1 MWLQASRSKDKATQ
15 WIADHKLL
23 AGGTEAVEGY
33 DALLARDDVDA
44 VYVPLPTAL
53 HLEWVVKAAEAGKH
67 VLCEK
72 PVALT
77 ADDLS
82 TMLAACDAANV
93 QFMDGVMFMHHARMS
108 KMDTFLRGDPYG
120 DFGEVQ
126 RVTSGFSFMGDEDF
140 FKSNIR
146 ASSSADPLGCLGD
159 LGWYCVRFGL
169 FAFGWDTKPLAVSAK
184 KLKDASVRN
193 KHPLPLRSTHSR
205 YVFAACMVY

>member
-1 MWLQASRSKDKATQ
+1 M
-15 WIADHKLL
+15 
-23 AGGTEAVEGY
+23 GNEAVKVSEEI
-33 DALLARDDVDA
+33 
-44 VYVPLPTAL
+44 P
-53 HLEWVVKAAEAGKH
+53 
-67 VLCEK
+67 K
-72 PVALT
+72 PVARSAEELEV
-77 ADDLS
+77 
-82 TMLAACDAANV
+82 MLAACAEAGV

-146 ASSSADPLGCLGD
+146 ASSSGDPLGCLGD

-169 FAFGWDTKPLAVSAK
+169 FAFGWGNKPLAVSAK

-193 KHPLPLRSTHSR
+193 KHPPTFAVKPQQL
-205 YVFAACMVY
+205 YVYAAAMVC